1 MATRTDEPSCNS
13 CKKSQSNVPKPLK
26 RCAKCQ
32 KALYCSQECQR
43 TDWPSHKQFCVSRA
57 EEEAASAENY
67 EFKVLLRPSE
77 IDNPTIWRTLS
88 CPAVA
93 TFEQLHR
100 ALQIAFG
107 WATTHSY
114 DFVVKDPDY
123 KPEEHEEDVNS
134 MIQRFTATFQRG
146 RQSHN
151 APRENLLRI
160 IAKPLG
166 GFGAV
171 DDMYSGMRSHPQTPE
186 KRNDKL
192 KLYEI
197 LEDARYRGRGLEYE
211 YDFGDCWTHA
221 ITVIGRTDHSTTFSC
236 IAGEGH
242 PCAEDAGGA
251 TGWKKLVE
259 AYRTAR
265 PDEEQREKK
274 EWFETQCSNRDRQ
287 GLAGERIKQWD
298 KGLVNRMLVRVMAEG

>member
-1 MATRTDEPSCNS
+1 MATRTSELSCSS
-13 CKKSQSNVPKPLK
+13 CKKSQSDVSQPLK
-26 RCAKCQ
+26 RCGKCH

-43 TDWPSHKQFCVSRA
+43 SDWPSHKRFCISRA

-67 EFKVLLRPSE
+67 ELKVQLRPGD
-77 IDNPTIWRTLS
+77 IDNPAIWRTLS

-107 WATTHSY
+107 WATTHTY
-114 DFVVKDPDY
+114 DFKVKNPDY
-123 KPEEHEEDVNS
+123 KPEEHEEDEVT
-134 MIQRFTATFQRG
+134 MIQRLTAAFRRG

-160 IAKPLG
+160 IAKPQG
-166 GFGAV
+166 GFGAI
-171 DDMYSGMRSHPQTPE
+171 DEMHSGMRSHPQTPE
-186 KRNDKL
+186 KRSDKL

-197 LEDARYRGRGLEYE
+197 LEDTRYRGSDLEYE

-221 ITVIGRTDHSTTFSC
+221 ITVTGRTNHSTTFSC

-242 PCAEDAGGA
+242 PCAEDAGGFL
-251 TGWKKLVE
+251 GWKELVE

-265 PDEEQREKK
+265 PNEEQREKK
-274 EWFETQCSNRDRQ
+274 QWFETRCSNQDRQ

-298 KGLVNRMLVRVMAEG
+298 KRLVNRILTQV